1 MNLYKNI
8 LPGSVSSVILFTTS
22 RHVWTNFLLKR
33 RNSSLFAEIN
43 KPKFLYVHDISSK
56 SNVTFLALF
65 VCSFPIFVTIFLL
78 LLQLPKVLVES
89 INPVVR
95 SEFPLEQQKSR
106 RLLGS
111 VDVSRGEVA
120 LRAAVGDRCT
130 N

>member
-78 LLQLPKVLVES
+78 LLQLPNVLVES

-95 SEFPLEQQKSR
+95 SEQKSR

-120 LRAAVGDRCT
+120 LQGAVGDKCT